1 VLELTYQTLKHFHSK
16 QQKEKNDPQN
26 SQNSYER
33 RRETNMIGKESILP
47 NETLRQN
54 IKKIMLPLNKK

>member
-1 VLELTYQTLKHFHSK
+1 MLELTYQTLKHFHSK
-16 QQKEKNDPQN
+16 QQKEKNDP
-26 SQNSYER
+26 QNSYER